1 MTPSRKPHP
10 HTLPATAR
18 ATVPATLTTT
28 LTTTLTATVPSAWR
42 QDLWRRLRRL
52 FWLKFIGISA
62 FMWLFF
68 VGYFHLLRNP
78 VRAVTEMPLTLLDH
92 WVSFQPAALAA
103 YFSLW
108 VYVGIP
114 AGLMPNFRQ
123 LLAYGLWVGALCL
136 TGLAIFYAF
145 PTAVPRPDL
154 PLDVALYPGFALL
167 QGVDAAGNACPSLHV
182 ASALFSAFWIN
193 RLLQRIGTPWQLRA
207 LNALWLLLIVYST
220 MAIKQHVALDVA
232 GGMLLALLF
241 VVPSMRWFPAEPTPR
256 AR

>member
-10 HTLPATAR
+10 HTLPATAT
-18 ATVPATLTTT
+18 AIAFPTL
-28 LTTTLTATVPSAWR
+28 PSAWR
-42 QDLWRRLRRL
+42 QELWHRLQQR
-52 FWLKFIGISA
+52 FWLKFSGISA

-68 VGYFHLLRNP
+68 VGYFHLLRYP
-78 VRAVTEMPLTLLDH
+78 VRPVTEMPLTLLDH
-92 WVSFQPAALAA
+92 WVTFQPAALVA
-103 YFSLW
+103 YVSLW

-114 AGLMPNFRQ
+114 AGLMLSLRQ

-136 TGLAIFYAF
+136 TGLALFYAF
-145 PTAVPRPDL
+145 PTAVPRPQL
-154 PLDVALYPGFALL
+154 PVDVALFPGFALL

-182 ASALFSAFWIN
+182 ATALFSALWID
-193 RLLQRIGTPWQLRA
+193 RLLRHIGTPWLPRT

-220 MAIKQHVALDVA
+220 LAIKQHVALDVA

-241 VVPSMRWFPAEPTPR
+241 VLPSMRWFPAEHTHS

>member
-10 HTLPATAR
+10 HTLPATAT
-18 ATVPATLTTT
+18 AIAFPTL
-28 LTTTLTATVPSAWR
+28 PSAWR
-42 QDLWRRLRRL
+42 QALWHRLQQR
-52 FWLKFIGISA
+52 FWLKFSGISA

-68 VGYFHLLRNP
+68 VGYFHLLRYP
-78 VRAVTEMPLTLLDH
+78 VRPVTEMPLTLLDH
-92 WVSFQPAALAA
+92 WVTFQPAALVA
-103 YFSLW
+103 YVSLW

-114 AGLMPNFRQ
+114 AGLMLSLRQ

-145 PTAVPRPDL
+145 PTAVPRPQL
-154 PLDVALYPGFALL
+154 PVDVALFPGFALL

-182 ASALFSAFWIN
+182 ATALFSAFWID
-193 RLLQRIGTPWQLRA
+193 RLLRHIGTPWLLRT

-220 MAIKQHVALDVA
+220 LAIKQHVALDVA

-241 VVPSMRWFPAEPTPR
+241 VLPSMRWFPAEHTHS